1 MSSKAPMPRRSK
13 NSPDDVDYTMTVER
27 VEATEKGG
35 GRCLKGRVGRNSPM
49 LLTLNDLAD
58 ELGFGRRTV
67 TRYLAS
73 GFIPPADVQV
83 GPGRKG
89 RRWRRD
95 RIEAWIESGCPRADV
110 WARNLEGGNS

>member
-1 MSSKAPMPRRSK
+1 MPRHPK
-13 NSPDDVDYTMTVER
+13 GTPEAVDPAMTVEQ
-27 VEATEKGG
+27 VETPQKVGSRRLG
-35 GRCLKGRVGRNSPM
+35 GRAGANSPM
-49 LLTLNDLAD
+49 LLTLNGLAD
-58 ELGFGRRTV
+58 ELAFGRRTV

-95 RIEAWIESGCPRADV
+95 RVEAWIEAGCPRADV
-110 WARNLEGGNS
+110 WAQHIQGGNS